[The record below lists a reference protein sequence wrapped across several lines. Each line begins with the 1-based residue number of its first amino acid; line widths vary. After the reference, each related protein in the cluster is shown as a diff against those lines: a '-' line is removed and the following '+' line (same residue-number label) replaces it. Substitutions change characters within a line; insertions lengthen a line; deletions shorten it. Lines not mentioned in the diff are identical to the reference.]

1 MIFCLVYFIEEA
13 LKRAVLNEQA
23 AFEKATAIIEQAK
36 VEVDGDVVMSNVGD
50 EKPAETGDDGNP
62 NLPEISYK
70 NPTMLLNEKR
80 KGKII
85 IYIYYS
91 WILFGIFYSQY

>member
-1 MIFCLVYFIEEA
+1 LR
-13 LKRAVLNEQA
+13 RAVLNEEA

-36 VEVDGDVVMSNVGD
+36 IEVDGDVHMGD
-50 EKPAETGDDGNP
+50 AGNERGVETGEDGNP

-80 KGKII
+80 KGKIFI
-85 IYIYYS
+85 ILEIKTCKCPTPHC
-91 WILFGIFYSQY
+91 QYLHIKTSDS